1 MGDSQLLDTLKP
13 MLLLVSGNVKTVT
26 YYIIKVVHASTNNK
40 SCQEYMTDPLC
51 AYYKV
56 LRYQPTSQ
64 QFLGNILTY
73 SQRHRLTTVVSVK
86 SMVNMLDNTIETWK
100 MLCRFR
106 LTVTDLDQ
114 MFQSLLMMFLGGKT
128 TIICKSD

>member
-1 MGDSQLLDTLKP
+1 MH
-13 MLLLVSGNVKTVT
+13 
-26 YYIIKVVHASTNNK
+26 IIKYSDISLLAS
-40 SCQEYMTDPLC
+40 S
-51 AYYKV
+51 
-56 LRYQPTSQ
+56 SQ
-64 QFLGNILTY
+64 AILTY